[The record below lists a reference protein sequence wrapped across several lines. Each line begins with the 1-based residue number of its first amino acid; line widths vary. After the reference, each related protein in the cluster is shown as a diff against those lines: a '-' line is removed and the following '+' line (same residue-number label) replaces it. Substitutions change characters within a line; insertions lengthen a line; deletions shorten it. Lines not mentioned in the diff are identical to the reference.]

1 MFYVYILKSLKSSRY
16 YKGQTNDLKSRIERH
31 NKGLEK
37 FTSKELPWELFYYV
51 TTATRSEA
59 MKLEKKL
66 KNLKSTQRLV
76 LWVENEI
83 KNGRGSRK
91 VE

>member
-1 MFYVYILKSLKSSRY
+1 MFYVYILKSLKSGRY
-16 YKGQTNDLKSRIERH
+16 YKGQTNDLKARINRH

-37 FTSKELPWELFYYV
+37 FTSKELPWELFYFV
-51 TTATRSEA
+51 TTDTRSEA

-66 KNLKSTQRLV
+66 KNLKSTKRLEI
-76 LWVENEI
+76 WVENKI
-83 KNGRGSRK
+83 AKGSGSRK